1 MEAALDGGLEAGGEG
16 LVEEMEVGGV
26 LLVEGGE
33 VGLGEGLGRLEG

>member
-1 MEAALDGGLEAGGEG
+1 MEAALDDVLEADGKG

-26 LLVEGGE
+26 LLVELGE